1 MHILHGYAVP
11 RRVWNQRRCYHA
23 GMPAMLTMAL
33 AALLLLP
40 SGPLE
45 AAPGAVTGYVSD
57 EACARDGG
65 GPPACARR
73 CIEAGSVAVLL
84 TRRGRIYRVDDQRRI
99 AKWGGRTVSVSGEL
113 RGRRIV
119 RIDSVAEVRVRRR

>member
-1 MHILHGYAVP
+1 MRAAPL
-11 RRVWNQRRCYHA
+11 
-23 GMPAMLTMAL
+23 LAL
-33 AALLLLP
+33 AAQLLLP
-40 SGPLE
+40 SGPLQ

-84 TRRGRIYRVDDQRRI
+84 TRGGRIYRVDDQRRI
-99 AKWGGRTVSVSGEL
+99 AEWAGRTVSVSGDI

-119 RIDSVAEVRVRRR
+119 RIDSVAEIRVRRR